1 MNHPFPHTKRPF
13 TVRIFIIAVVIFA
26 ALWTAKSYFNDKSGA
41 KPDKTTTK
49 IIHVEAT
56 AVTLGSLTQSIN
68 AVGNLISNESVEIK
82 TEIDGRVASIA
93 FKDGQEV
100 KAKDPLFVLDDGVQ
114 QAELAKAKANMVLAT
129 NNVKRANTLAK
140 SGFTSKV
147 GLEESQAELNLARA
161 NVQLAEANLAK
172 TVIRAPFDGVVGIR
186 KVSPGDIVS
195 RQTALVSIDQY
206 SPIKVE
212 FSVPERYLPD
222 IKIHTSIKLRSETQ
236 TGRDIPAT
244 ISAIDSRVGEASRGI
259 RVQAISDNADRA
271 LFPGQFVTIHLDF
284 TESVPMPLIPD
295 QALITNANE
304 VFVYLV
310 KDGAVK
316 KQKVTVGSRGNDS
329 AIITDGVKPGDMV
342 VTAGQQKLTDG
353 TKVKVS
359 APTPVLQTTSPDET
373 RTTLH

>member
-13 TVRIFIIAVVIFA
+13 TVRIFISAVVVFA
-26 ALWTAKSYFNDKSGA
+26 ALWAVISFFKDSSIA
-41 KPDKTTTK
+41 KPDKSASK

-56 AVTLGSLTQSIN
+56 TVTLGSLTQSIN

-100 KAKDPLFVLDDGVQ
+100 KAQDPLFVLDDSVQ

-129 NNVKRANTLAK
+129 NNVKRAKTLAK

-222 IKIHTSIKLRSETQ
+222 IKIHTPIKLRSETQ

-284 TESVPMPLIPD
+284 TENVPMPLIPD